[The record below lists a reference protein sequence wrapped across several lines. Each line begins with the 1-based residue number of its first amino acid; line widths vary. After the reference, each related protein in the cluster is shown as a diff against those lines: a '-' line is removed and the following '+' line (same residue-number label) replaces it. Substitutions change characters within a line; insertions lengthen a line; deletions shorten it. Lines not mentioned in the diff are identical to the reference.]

1 MNATEKIFALALAS
15 NLSPEK
21 HFSKAY
27 DKLRLM
33 GDAVFSN
40 IYLIPC
46 RDGVGADYWNSAC
59 LLKSTKTVQDM
70 LTSVKELETEMG
82 RVRPS
87 HKISLD
93 IDVIAWGND
102 LSHMQFNE
110 KKLPLA
116 VDVKIPLFELWQ
128 SDSLKTSYIYFSKVT
143 FPKAV

>member
-27 DKLRLM
+27 EKLRLM

-59 LLKSTKTVQDM
+59 LLKSTKTVQEM
-70 LTSVKELETEMG
+70 LDSVKALETEMG

-93 IDVIAWGND
+93 IDVIAWGDD
-102 LSHMQFNE
+102 LNQMHFNQ

-128 SDSLKTSYIYFSKVT
+128 SDTLKTSHIRYPKVT
-143 FPKAV
+143 FTQAV